1 MHGEMSG
8 EPRAFN
14 AEYDASPELYDSL
27 RDCWLN
33 ERRFLFLAKALER
46 AGLPQ
51 DAAILELGS
60 GTGWLLTR
68 LAARFPRWRFT
79 GLEPLPGYVEFARR
93 EHRAAG
99 VEYTVGTAE
108 TAAEAL
114 GARKRYDAILSNDVL
129 HHVVSES
136 GTAES
141 VARVAKENALWL
153 AIEPNWKNPYVA
165 FGSTAK
171 PGERNFWPRRFMRAS
186 RSAGWT
192 VEGTA
197 HLFLIPP
204 FIRRPPRLLIAI
216 ERIFERFP
224 LTAGGVCLKLRLRAE
239 PDRS

>member
-1 MHGEMSG
+1 MSG

-14 AEYDASPELYDSL
+14 AEYDARPELYDSL

-33 ERRFLFLAKALER
+33 ERRLLFLSTALER
-46 AGLPQ
+46 AGLPD

-93 EHRAAG
+93 KSRG
-99 VEYTVGTAE
+99 TSVEYTVGTAE
-108 TAAEAL
+108 RTAEAL
-114 GARKRYDAILSNDVL
+114 GPLKRYDAILSNDVL
-129 HHVVSES
+129 HHVVSQSE
-136 GTAES
+136 TAES
-141 VARVAKENALWL
+141 VARVAKENALWF

-171 PGERNFWPRRFMRAS
+171 AGERNFWPRRFAHAGR
-186 RSAGWT
+186 RAGWT
-192 VEGTA
+192 VEGTT

-204 FIRRPPRLLIAI
+204 FIRRPPPLLVAI

-224 LTAGGVCLKLRLRAE
+224 LTAGGVCLKLRLHGERN
-239 PDRS
+239 RG